1 MCVVPSHWQTLASTL
16 SSTFNGTKVQIL
28 SNDAGFRWRKRVG
41 VEPTGDRIA
50 CRPPVLKTGTITG
63 PHALPWNGGEKAMD
77 DEVADRSPLQRSADR
92 AIHGCSFR
100 RLETTGLKPRGIW
113 PLKRGLQSRA
123 STANHLERCS
133 GALLRS
139 ILPLALFQ
147 GALSQLS
154 SAAPF
159 QGTPAKRCP
168 HCVPTSAAERCAGRV
183 WGTSIRRDTVFGLL
197 RSKRCR

>member
-1 MCVVPSHWQTLASTL
+1 VCVVPSHWQTLASTL

-113 PLKRGLQSRA
+113 PLKEAYRA
-123 STANHLERCS
+123 ALPQPIIWSVVPERCS
-133 GALLRS
+133 RALFRS
-139 ILPLALFQ
+139 ILPPALFQ
-147 GALSQLS
+147 GAHSQLS

-159 QGTPAKRCP
+159 QGTAAKRCSTLRTYFG
-168 HCVPTSAAERCAGRV
+168 C
-183 WGTSIRRDTVFGLL
+183 GTMRR
-197 RSKRCR
+197 